1 MPKTAG
7 ALPGQE
13 ERQTTAEWR
22 RETNNLTGRYGKI
35 GIAAVAAA
43 RATATLA
50 RIRPTPRSSTSSIT
64 AASRWRPDP
73 NRLCGAGS

>member
-13 ERQTTAEWR
+13 ERRTTAEWR

-43 RATATLA
+43 A
-50 RIRPTPRSSTSSIT
+50 RYCDAGKNPAYAPVVHIVDHRRIEM
-64 AASRWRPDP
+64 AA
-73 NRLCGAGS
+73 

>member
-13 ERQTTAEWR
+13 ERQTTAEWRQTTAEWR

-35 GIAAVAAA
+35 GIPAVAAA
-43 RATATLA
+43 LRYSDAGKNPAYA
-50 RIRPTPRSSTSSIT
+50 PVVHIVDHRRIEM
-64 AASRWRPDP
+64 AA
-73 NRLCGAGS
+73 